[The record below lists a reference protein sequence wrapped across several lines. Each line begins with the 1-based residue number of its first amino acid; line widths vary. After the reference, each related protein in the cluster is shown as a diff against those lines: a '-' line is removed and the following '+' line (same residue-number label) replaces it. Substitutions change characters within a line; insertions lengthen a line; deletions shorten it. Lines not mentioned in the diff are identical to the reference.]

1 MERKKLMQEIL
12 KLDRTD
18 RVNFM
23 LETWEAM
30 EVRPEDIPVTPEQL
44 QEYRRRLDH
53 LRKHPES
60 TMDWRDSIRQL
71 RKHA

>member
-1 MERKKLMQEIL
+1 MERKELLQEIL
-12 KLDRTD
+12 KLNQADRIE
-18 RVNFM
+18 FM
-23 LETWEAM
+23 LEAWEAM

-44 QEYRRRLDH
+44 HEYRRRLEH

-60 TMDWRDSIRQL
+60 TMDWRDSIKRL